1 MKRTRD
7 FDTFMSDHVNLN
19 PSRYDRLNTS
29 TNAVARHLSQNLPG
43 FRKTERQ
50 GSHALGTIIRP
61 VDDHEYDADLLVFVE
76 YDPQKTPRDYI
87 DDVYRC
93 LKGNQNYSDKVHR
106 KKRCV
111 VVDYAGDFHLD
122 VVPCI
127 TYKGNQFICNRS
139 TGKFEPTDGTGFRD
153 WFNRKNQ
160 ETNGNLKLVT
170 RILKHLRDHKE
181 TLTAPS
187 ILLTTLIGNGVQD
200 GEGDGCFKTLPDA
213 LLTVTTRINAFL
225 QSNPFMPHI
234 VNPALPS
241 ESFTSSPTTLN

>member
-1 MKRTRD
+1 
-7 FDTFMSDHVNLN
+7 MS
-19 PSRYDRLNTS
+19 
-29 TNAVARHLSQNLPG
+29 
-43 FRKTERQ
+43 
-50 GSHALGTIIRP
+50 
-61 VDDHEYDADLLVFVE
+61 
-76 YDPQKTPRDYI
+76 
-87 DDVYRC
+87 
-93 LKGNQNYSDKVHR
+93 KGNQNYSDKVHR

-122 VVPCI
+122 VLPCI

-241 ESFTSSPTTLN
+241 ESFTRHWDQAKYAHFRDMFNRYTYRISDAYNQSDPDNSVSQWRGLFGDQFGKSDSKPGPAVNRTSSLGAASAPKTTPAAVVRPRKPYAR